1 MTITVDRDV
10 DLMLVAGN
18 GVGWTVDHGAA
29 SPAAPADPAA
39 IPSSAWIPLGAVTE
53 DGLQN
58 SYDEDR
64 TGVRVWGIQTDFRTI
79 VTSSVTTF
87 QLSLRETERD
97 ICVSLMYK
105 LPIADLAKSGGIR
118 SYASASSPAP
128 DRRAFLFKCID
139 GDLVKQ
145 FYIPVGEVTERG
157 DVQYQP
163 SDSALYV
170 LTISTYPD
178 AVGNTV
184 YISDN
189 APATPIGSN
198 S

>member
-18 GVGWTVDHGAA
+18 GVGWSVDKGAA
-29 SPAAPADPAA
+29 APAAPADPAA
-39 IPSSAWIPLGAVTE
+39 IPSSAWIPLGAITE
-53 DGLQN
+53 DGLTKAM
-58 SYDEDR
+58 DEDR
-64 TGVRVWGIQTDFRTI
+64 TGIRVWGIQTDFRTI

-105 LPIADLAKSGGIR
+105 KTLAELARSGGIR
-118 SYASASSPAP
+118 RYATESSPAP

-139 GDLVKQ
+139 GNLVKQ
-145 FYIPVGEVTERG
+145 FFIPEGEVTARG
-157 DVQYQP
+157 DEQYQP
-163 SDSALYV
+163 SDSALYQ

-178 AVGNTV
+178 AVGNTIYV
-184 YISDN
+184 ADN